1 MEATNLIVNGDAS
14 FNGNVYG
21 IRFTDSN
28 WSSNAKTSTSNN
40 YYKIG
45 SVDLT
50 NAKEYATCIFIDIQN
65 IGTSSSQGLYGNAL
79 VRFAINKDVGVQ
91 SSVIIKSKSLTK
103 DNFKIHILKLGSIYE
118 FYLFV
123 NETNIAALFTS
134 IAESSVNS
142 LGVID
147 NAVSIEECT
156 DENWIST
163 PSGTLSDTIFEGLT
177 EFATRLETARQIA
190 LTGAVTGSVNFD
202 GTNDVIINTSVN
214 HTHDYLPS
222 GGTAVAANKL
232 ATERSITLSGQ
243 VTGSATFDG
252 TKDVTINVTTVKVNG
267 EAATA
272 NSARH
277 VWFSDTNVETKR
289 NFNDNFVYNPST
301 QMLTTNIS
309 GNAASASKLAT
320 ARKITLTGA
329 VTGEANFDGSQNV
342 SITTTVNHTHSY
354 LPLTGGTLTGD
365 INIKKGATNM
375 APIRTYEGDANGGAL
390 VIEYGGATYIGSGE
404 AGSSLK
410 NALGISNSNET
421 LIIGSD
427 DIIRIF
433 TNCQTIAN
441 RKEVTIDAT
450 GKVTA
455 VGGFSGA
462 LSGNANSA
470 TTATYLSAN
479 VMPANA
485 NFNSYTT
492 PGFYY
497 CGANATVS
505 TMTNRPTGNA
515 FFMIVGKHAGVSQT
529 VFEYMTSGFKI
540 YHRNSYNG
548 TWGSWVRIYTTID
561 KPTASEVGAAA
572 ASHTHSYAGSASVGG
587 AANSALKANALNVH
601 STVTDM
607 NAIGNENGLYPFGS
621 ESMKNAPATS
631 LYGVVFQLSN
641 QNTPTG
647 GTSNHWITQLAFAT
661 NGNIYRRH
669 RVNTGSWGAWS
680 SVSFTYTAVKGN
692 AESSYRTGNVN
703 LTPANLGALPTSGG
717 TMTGAL
723 VAQANTSYTTA
734 QVRNITMS
742 TSAPSGGVNGQIHFQ
757 YT

>member
-28 WSSNAKTSTSNN
+28 WSSNAKTSISNN

-202 GTNDVIINTSVN
+202 GSNDVIINTSVN

-222 GGTAVAANKL
+222 GGTAVAAN
-232 ATERSITLSGQ
+232 
-243 VTGSATFDG
+243 
-252 TKDVTINVTTVKVNG
+252 
-267 EAATA
+267 
-272 NSARH
+272 
-277 VWFSDTNVETKR
+277 
-289 NFNDNFVYNPST
+289 
-301 QMLTTNIS
+301 
-309 GNAASASKLAT
+309 KLAT

-375 APIRTYEGDANGGAL
+375 APIKTYEGDASGGAL

-410 NALGISNSNET
+410 NALGISNGSET

-427 DIIRIF
+427 DIIKIF

-470 TTATYLSAN
+470 TTAKYLSAN
-479 VMPANA
+479 AMPANA
-485 NFNSYTT
+485 DFNSYTT

-497 CGANATVS
+497 CGANATVT

-540 YHRNSYNG
+540 YHRNCYNG

-601 STVTDM
+601 SMVTDM

-647 GTSNHWITQLAFAT
+647 GTYNHWITQLAFAT

-669 RVNTGSWGAWS
+669 RVNTGSWNAWS